1 MALFRRILEDYEA
14 RLASPEATADR
25 SQASGKAEHERFEDG
40 EVQFEVRGRGFEL
53 VDGTELEIRLNGL
66 VVARTAVRRG
76 GTSLRLSN
84 RKGHTIPTVQAGDR
98 IEVAHLGEVLLPGCF
113 DSD

>member
-1 MALFRRILEDYEA
+1 MAFFRRIVEDYEA
-14 RLASPEATADR
+14 RLASPETTADR

-53 VDGTELEIRLNGL
+53 ADGTELEIRLNGL
-66 VVARTAVRRG
+66 VVARAAAKRG
-76 GTSLRLSN
+76 GISLRLSN

-98 IEVAHLGEVLLPGCF
+98 LEIAYLGEVLLLGCF
-113 DSD
+113 DPD

>member
-1 MALFRRILEDYEA
+1 MAFFRRIVEDYEA
-14 RLASPEATADR
+14 RLASPGATIDR

-40 EVQFEVRGRGFEL
+40 EVQFEVRGKGFEL
-53 VDGTELEIRLNGL
+53 ADGAELEIRLNGL

-84 RKGHTIPTVQAGDR
+84 RKGHTIPAVRAGDR
-98 IEVAHLGEVLLPGCF
+98 LEVAHLGEVLLLGRF
-113 DSD
+113 DPD